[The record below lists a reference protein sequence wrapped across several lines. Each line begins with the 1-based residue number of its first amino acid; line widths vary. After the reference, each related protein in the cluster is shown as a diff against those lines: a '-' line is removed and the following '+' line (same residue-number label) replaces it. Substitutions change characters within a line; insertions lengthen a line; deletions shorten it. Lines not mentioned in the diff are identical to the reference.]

1 MTRLHRILIASC
13 AVAASS
19 ALAAAP
25 EPSLPIP
32 IRRQSLRSTVLGETR
47 EVWVSLPDGYLT
59 NQERYPVVYML
70 DGEINFSSGTL
81 GGIRHA
87 AQSGEIPEFIVV
99 GIPNTD
105 RGKDI
110 FPEKV
115 TYADG
120 TSDGG
125 RANEFLAFIETEL
138 IPSIESEYRTERYRV
153 LYGTSNTGFTAVYAL
168 FHSPALADTV
178 IAASATLGVPSFQR
192 SLETSVSA
200 FSDGR
205 RRLILVMG
213 VRYLPT
219 VGSLNGARAE
229 AVAMAAPAGLTCRLA
244 VIRDDEHVPV
254 TSLVEG
260 LRLAFDGWK
269 LTERPAEHTF
279 AELSAHADARAV
291 RFGVPIRIAE
301 DALRELAGSL
311 LSEKKPAPAAEVA
324 RYWSTAYPRSANAQV
339 ALGDAL
345 RQLGKADLA
354 ADCYRKALAVD
365 PGHAA
370 AQARLQSSGAT

>member
-1 MTRLHRILIASC
+1 MNRLHRILLATC

-19 ALAAAP
+19 TLAAAP
-25 EPSLPIP
+25 KPSLPIP
-32 IRRQSLRSTVLGETR
+32 IRSHSLRSTVLGEAR
-47 EVWVSLPDGYLT
+47 EVWVSLPDGYLDS
-59 NQERYPVVYML
+59 QERYPVVYML
-70 DGEINFSSGTL
+70 DGEINFNSGTL
-81 GGIRHA
+81 GGVRQA

-115 TYADG
+115 TYRDG

-138 IPSIESEYRTERYRV
+138 IPFIESEYRTERYRV
-153 LYGTSNTGFTAVYAL
+153 LYGTSNTGFTAVYGL

-192 SLETSVSA
+192 SLETTVRA
-200 FSDGR
+200 FPDGR

-213 VRYLPT
+213 EHDLPT
-219 VGSLNGARAE
+219 VVSLNGALAE
-229 AVAMAAPAGLTCRLA
+229 TVAMAAPAGLTCRLA
-244 VIRDDEHVPV
+244 VISDGEHVPV

-260 LRLAFDGWK
+260 LRLAFAGWK
-269 LTERPAEHTF
+269 LTERLDEHTF
-279 AELSAHADARAV
+279 AEVRAQVDARAA
-291 RFGVPIRIAE
+291 RFGVPSRIAE

-324 RYWSTAYPRSANAQV
+324 RYWTTAYPRSAGAQV

-345 RQLGKADLA
+345 RQLGQADPA
-354 ADCYRKALAVD
+354 AECYRKALALD
-365 PGHAA
+365 PAHAT
-370 AQARLQSSGAT
+370 AQARLRDTGAT